1 MDNTVLYKILIL
13 SNDKEL
19 LSLVSS
25 AFQSELQPY
34 TVIESGAG
42 EEAFDI
48 IEDED
53 PDIILLDT
61 DMKKGLSFLNDL
73 KSFEDTRGIP
83 VIAILSENK
92 EIETAFETGAVDF
105 LRKPFD
111 KIELTVRIKSIL
123 SLFKLIQGIAGQAEE
138 LEIQSQNLEQQK
150 ERLEIEMKKTDDLL
164 KNILPYEI
172 AEQLKNKGNVDAKKY
187 RRVSILFT
195 DFKDFTKI
203 SGDLDPEEIIK
214 ELSVYFG
221 KFDDITGNHYIE
233 KIKTIGD
240 AYMCVGG
247 LPLRNKSN
255 PIDTVLAG
263 LEIQRFVEK
272 YNESRSAKKMPVWE
286 LRVGIHTGKVIAGVI
301 GTKKFAYDI
310 WGDDVNTASRMESSG
325 EAGKVNISGATYK
338 YIADYFECT
347 YRGKIKAKNKGE
359 IDMYFVNGLKPEYCE
374 NGDPIKPNSKFREIL
389 ASY

>member
-1 MDNTVLYKILIL
+1 MDNSVLYKILTL
-13 SNDKEL
+13 SSDKKL
-19 LSLVSS
+19 LSLVFS

-34 TVIESGAG
+34 TVLESEVGDK
-42 EEAFDI
+42 AFDI
-48 IEDED
+48 IEDEN

-61 DMKKGLSFLNDL
+61 EMKNGLSFLNDL

-83 VIAILSENK
+83 VIAILNENK

-111 KIELTVRIKSIL
+111 KIELTVRVKSIL

-138 LEIQSQNLEQQK
+138 LEIQSHDLEQQK
-150 ERLEIEMKKTDDLL
+150 ERLETEMKKTDDLL
-164 KNILPYEI
+164 RNILPYEI

-203 SGDLDPEEIIK
+203 SGDLDPEYIIK

-263 LEIQRFVEK
+263 LEIQCFVEK
-272 YNESRSAKKMPVWE
+272 YNSSRSAKNLPVWE

-325 EAGKVNISGATYK
+325 ETGKVNISGATYK
-338 YIADYFECT
+338 YIADYFDCT
-347 YRGKIKAKNKGE
+347 YRGKIEAKNKGE

-374 NGDPIKPNSKFREIL
+374 NGDTSKPNATFREIL
-389 ASY
+389 SSY